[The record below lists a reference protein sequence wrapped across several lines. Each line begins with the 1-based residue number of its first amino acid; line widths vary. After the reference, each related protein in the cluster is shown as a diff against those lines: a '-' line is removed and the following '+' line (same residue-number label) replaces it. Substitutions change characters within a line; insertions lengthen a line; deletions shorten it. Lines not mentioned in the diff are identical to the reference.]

1 MRIVFGLAVA
11 LAAPVALAQSCGRD
25 CLRGVMTQYLNALVR
40 HDPSALPLASS
51 VRFTEDGVEKKLGEG
66 LWRTASALGT
76 YRQDFLD
83 VRESTAASF
92 VIVEDQG
99 SPAMVAIRLKAP
111 GGRISEIETQ
121 VTRNQ
126 AEGAIFEP
134 AQLKTASA
142 AMAKV
147 PEPAQRQPREE
158 LIRLALLYPQ
168 GLRIGSFVKAD
179 TQFAPEAYRLENGRL
194 MAGPGC
200 TFIPGCDRIKEQRIP
215 TLAAIRWRV
224 AAVDE
229 ELGIVLL
236 WMNFGPGSLRGSDT
250 VLVVWEAF
258 KIYGGQ
264 IHAVEAFMRSMP
276 TGAGSGWD

>member
-1 MRIVFGLAVA
+1 VRIILAFAMV
-11 LAAPVALAQSCGRD
+11 LAAPAAPAQSCNRD
-25 CLRGVMTQYLNALVR
+25 CLRGVMTQYLDALVQ
-40 HDPSALPLASS
+40 HDPSGLPLAPNA
-51 VRFTEDGVEKKLGEG
+51 RFTEDGVEKKLGEG
-66 LWRTASALGT
+66 LWRTASGLGS

-83 VRESTAASF
+83 VRESTAAAF

-99 SPAMVAIRLKAP
+99 SPAMVVVRLKAP
-111 GGRISEIETQ
+111 GGRIAEIETQ

-126 AEGAIFEP
+126 AEGAIFAP
-134 AQLKTASA
+134 AELKTASA

-147 PEPAQRQPREE
+147 PEPAQRNTRED
-158 LIRLALLYPQ
+158 LIRLARLYPE
-168 GLRIGSFVKAD
+168 GLRIGSFVKAE

-200 TFIPGCDRIKEQRIP
+200 TFMPGCDRIQEQRIP
-215 TLAAIRWRV
+215 TLAGIRTRV

-236 WMNFGPGSLRGSDT
+236 WMNFGPGSLRGPDP

-276 TGAGSGWD
+276 AGAGSGWD